1 VDCFLPAGVCERKNV
16 AIRLAAVLAV
26 LLIKRGVGGL
36 SHHESTCCQLI
47 AQKLR
52 MEQHPTKICEDLGVS
67 RSLVIKIKKLLDEG
81 SEPNA
86 TANKWKEAR
95 GTKIHP
101 VVMVSNPNPSCLASL
116 LRDEGGFMVAEIHYK
131 K

>member
-1 VDCFLPAGVCERKNV
+1 
-16 AIRLAAVLAV
+16 
-26 LLIKRGVGGL
+26 
-36 SHHESTCCQLI
+36 
-47 AQKLR
+47 

-67 RSLVIKIKKLLDEG
+67 TSLAIKIKKLLDEG
-81 SEPNA
+81 SEPDA
-86 TANKWKEAR
+86 TANKWKEAT

-101 VVMVSNPNPSCLASL
+101 VSNPNPSCLASL